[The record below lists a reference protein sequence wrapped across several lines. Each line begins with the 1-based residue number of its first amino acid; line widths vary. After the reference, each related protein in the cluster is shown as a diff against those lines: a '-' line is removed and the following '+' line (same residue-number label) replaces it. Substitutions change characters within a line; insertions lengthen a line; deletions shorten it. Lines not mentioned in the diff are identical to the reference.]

1 MIIDAHTHFYDPT
14 RPEGVP
20 WPPKEN
26 ALLYRPT
33 LPDRFKALA
42 EPLGV
47 TGTVVVEASPRID
60 DNQWILNLAKEE
72 PMIVGFVG
80 KLHLEMEHLE
90 AYLKRFTRDPLFRGI
105 RAHASDLGSR
115 GAVKALRLLERADLS
130 LDLHVNAESLPN
142 AVRAA
147 AAFPKL
153 RIVLNHTAQARINGE
168 PPDDLWLERIKA
180 AAQQENVYCKAS
192 ALAETAAQQPA
203 PAEAEYYRPVLD
215 ALWELFGERRLI
227 YGSNWPVC
235 ELGADY
241 ETVFQIVDSYFSE
254 KGERARQR
262 YFAENARAAYKW
274 SDRQSLNR
282 SAQ

>member
-14 RPEGVP
+14 RPGGIP
-20 WPPKEN
+20 WPPKDN

-47 TGTVVVEASPRID
+47 TGTVVVEASPRIE
-60 DNQWILNLAKEE
+60 DNQWILDLAKEE
-72 PMIVGFVG
+72 PTIVGFVG
-80 KLHLEMEHLE
+80 NLHLKMEQFE
-90 AYLKRFTRDPLFRGI
+90 AYLKRFTRNPLFRGV
-105 RAHASDLGSR
+105 RAHASELDNR
-115 GAVKALRLLERADLS
+115 EAAKALRLLERADLS
-130 LDLHVNAESLPN
+130 LDLHVNAASLPD
-142 AVRAA
+142 AVHAA
-147 AAFPKL
+147 EAFPKL

-168 PPDDLWLERIKA
+168 PPDALWLERMKA
-180 AAQQENVYCKAS
+180 AAQLENVYCKAS

-235 ELGADY
+235 ERGAAY
-241 ETVFQIVDSYFSE
+241 ETVFQIVDGYFSE

-262 YFAENARAAYKW
+262 YFAENARDAYKW
-274 SDRQSLNR
+274 IDR
-282 SAQ
+282 A

>member
-47 TGTVVVEASPRID
+47 TGTVVVEASPWTE

-80 KLHLEMEHLE
+80 NLHPEREYFE

-105 RAHASDLGSR
+105 RAHASNLGSKT
-115 GAVKALRLLERADLS
+115 ASKALRLLERADLS
-130 LDLHVNAESLPN
+130 LDLHVDAESLPN

-168 PPDDLWLERIKA
+168 PPDDLWLERMEA

-192 ALAETAAQQPA
+192 ALAETAAQRPA
-203 PAEAEYYRPVLD
+203 PTEAEYYRPVLD

-227 YGSNWPVC
+227 YCSNWPVC
-235 ELGADY
+235 ELGAAY
-241 ETVFQIVDSYFSE
+241 KTVFQIVDGYFSE

-274 SDRQSLNR
+274 IDR
-282 SAQ
+282 A